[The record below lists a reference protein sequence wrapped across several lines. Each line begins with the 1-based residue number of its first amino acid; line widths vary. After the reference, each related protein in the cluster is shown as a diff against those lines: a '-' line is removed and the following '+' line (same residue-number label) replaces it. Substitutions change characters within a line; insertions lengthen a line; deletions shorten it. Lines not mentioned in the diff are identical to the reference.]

1 MQGSNL
7 QFVLG
12 VKAIV
17 CFYWKKK
24 KPNQTK
30 WTKQYNDIPKP
41 GNSQCI
47 LLEIN
52 ESH

>member
-7 QFVLG
+7 QFVLD

-17 CFYWKKK
+17 CFYWKKEK
-24 KPNQTK
+24 KQTK